1 MRNDFSFS
9 NLFVYDLA
17 NNHQG
22 DPEHA
27 ANIVREIGR
36 ANAGAG
42 TRGALKFQFRQ
53 LDTFIHPDFKNR
65 TDHKYVKRF
74 SETRLSM
81 DEFRDLLPIVRQ
93 SGLLTMST
101 PFDEESVDIICDMNI
116 DVIKIASC
124 SADDRPLIEKVAR
137 VNKPVVISTAGLR
150 IDDIDWLVNFME
162 SERVNFS
169 LMHCVALYP
178 TPDDKLQLDQIRQM
192 KERYRGIEIGW
203 STHES
208 PDNLSAV
215 QIAYALGARMFERH
229 VGLNTDR
236 YKLNAYSSTP
246 EQVENWLSAFNDAR
260 AMIGARER
268 APARPDERQ
277 TLAELKRGVFARRD
291 IKAGDV
297 LQLADVFFAMPYAEG
312 SMTSGGFR
320 PGMIADRDYALN
332 EGLSTAMVPHGV
344 SEEQIVYQIM
354 LQVRGLLNTAGIY
367 INEAA
372 TIEISHHYGLSR
384 FREFGAVLITCINR
398 EYAKK
403 LVIQLPRQKHPYH
416 FHKRK
421 EETFQLLAGDV
432 EIFKE
437 GNRFALE
444 PGDTLLVEPGE
455 WHKFHTLEGCVFEEI
470 SSTSYPDD
478 SFYEDPLIST
488 MPREERKTKVDH
500 WLAYFRDGHKI

>member
-1 MRNDFSFS
+1 MQNAFSFK

-22 DPEHA
+22 NIEHA
-27 ANIVREIGR
+27 SNIIRGIGE
-36 ANAGAG
+36 ANAAAG
-42 TRGALKFQFRQ
+42 VQGALKFQFRQ
-53 LDTFIHPDFKNR
+53 LDTFIHPDFQGS
-65 TDHKYVKRF
+65 TEQKYVKRF

-81 DEFRDLLPIVRQ
+81 EQFRDLVPLVKE
-93 SGLLTMST
+93 SGMLTMST
-101 PFDEESVDIICDMNI
+101 PFDEESVDIICDMGLDI
-116 DVIKIASC
+116 IKIASC

-150 IDDIDWLVNFME
+150 IEDIDWLVNFME
-162 SERVNFS
+162 SERVPFS
-169 LMHCVALYP
+169 LMHCVAIYP
-178 TPDDKLQLDQIRQM
+178 TPDEKLQLDQIRQL
-192 KERYRGIEIGW
+192 KDRYRGIEIGW
-203 STHES
+203 STHEA

-229 VGLNTDR
+229 VGLNTDE

-246 EQVENWLSAFNDAR
+246 EQVTEWLGAFNSAR
-260 AMIGARER
+260 AMIGASER
-268 APARPDERQ
+268 APARPEESQ
-277 TLAELKRGVFARRD
+277 TLAELKRGVFARGE
-291 IKAGDV
+291 IKQGEA
-297 LQLADVFFAMPYAEG
+297 LQQGDVFFAMPYSEG
-312 SMTSGGFR
+312 SMTSGKFR
-320 PGMIADRDYALN
+320 SGLVADRDYTKTEAL
-332 EGLSTAMVPHGV
+332 SATMAPH
-344 SEEQIVYQIM
+344 SPSQDQMIYQIM

-372 TIEISHHYGLSR
+372 TIEISHHYGLER

-421 EETFQLLAGDV
+421 EETFQLLSGDV
-432 EIFKE
+432 EIVKE
-437 GNRFALE
+437 GNRHALK

-470 SSTSYPDD
+470 SSTSYHDD
-478 SFYEDPLIST
+478 SFYEDPMIASR
-488 MPREERKTKVDH
+488 PREERKTKVDH
-500 WLAYFRDGHKI
+500 WHAYFRAQHAI

>member
-1 MRNDFSFS
+1 MRKEFSFD

-22 DPEHA
+22 DLEHA

-36 ANAGAG
+36 VNAAAG
-42 TRGALKFQFRQ
+42 VRGALKFQFRQ
-53 LDTFIHPDFKNR
+53 LETFIHPDFQTR

-74 SETRLSM
+74 LETRLSM
-81 DEFRDLLPIVRQ
+81 DDFRNLLPVVRQ

-101 PFDEESVDIICDMNI
+101 PFDEESVDVICDMNI

-124 SADDRPLIEKVAR
+124 SADDRPLVEKIAR

-150 IDDIDWLVNFME
+150 IEDIDWLVNFME
-162 SERVNFS
+162 SERVNFA

-192 KERYRGIEIGW
+192 KQRYRGIEIGW
-203 STHES
+203 STHET

-229 VGLNTDR
+229 VGLNTE
-236 YKLNAYSSTP
+236 KHQLNAYSSTP
-246 EQVENWLSAFNDAR
+246 LQIENWLAAFNNAR
-260 AMIGARER
+260 AMLGARER
-268 APARPDERQ
+268 SPARPDERQ
-277 TLAELKRGVFARRD
+277 TLAELKRGVFVRHD
-291 IKAGDV
+291 VKAGDV
-297 LQLADVFFAMPYAEG
+297 LAPTDVFFAMPCSEG

-320 PGMIADRDYALN
+320 VGMIADRDYAAN
-332 EGLSTAMVPHGV
+332 EGLSTAMTPHGM
-344 SEEQIVYQIM
+344 SDDQIVYQIM
-354 LQVRGLLNTAGIY
+354 LQVRGLLNMAGIC

-372 TIEISHHYGLSR
+372 TIEISHHYGLHR

-432 EIFKE
+432 EIVKE
-437 GNRFALE
+437 GHRFALE
-444 PGDTLLVEPGE
+444 PGDTLLVEPGQ
-455 WHKFHTLEGCVFEEI
+455 WHKFHTLEGCVFEEV

-478 SFYEDPLIST
+478 SFYEDPTIAS
-488 MPREERKTKVDH
+488 MHRAERKTKVDH
-500 WLAYFRDGHKI
+500 WLAYFRDRHRD